1 MRGPDFF
8 IIGQTRSGTIS
19 LQFQLEQH
27 PDVFMSDK
35 IKTMFGIDP
44 QVKLE
49 KDYLAQFTNIK
60 QKLIGERN
68 SDYLYWKPSASKIKN
83 FNPKAKIIIIL
94 RNPVEL
100 IYSSHSAALYR
111 GIDENISD
119 FKKALDA
126 EEKRKIEQMKN
137 PNKYNP
143 FIFYRDV
150 ARYSEQVS
158 RYIELFP
165 RKNILVI
172 SFEKFIT
179 KPSEIFRELCN
190 FLAIDSNFK
199 PDFIPKNQLKE
210 VRSNAL
216 HSIANSAMNSSAQR
230 KILKKVPKIQSL
242 YNFVNKTN
250 NPIREHE
257 IDSDL
262 RKKLIDEF
270 RPDIDKLSKLLD
282 LDFTYW
288 YKTKVSN

>member
-8 IIGQTRSGTIS
+8 IVGQTRSGTNS

-27 PDVFMSDK
+27 PDVFISN
-35 IKTMFGIDP
+35 KTKPMFGIETEL
-44 QVKLE
+44 KSE
-49 KDYLAQFTNIK
+49 KDYLTQFVNIK
-60 QKLIGERN
+60 QKIIGERN
-68 SDYLYWKPSASKIKN
+68 TDYLYWKLSASKIKN
-83 FNPKAKIIIIL
+83 FNPKAKIIMIL
-94 RNPVEL
+94 RNPVDL
-100 IYSSHSAALYR
+100 IYSLYSAALSR

-126 EEKRKIEQMKN
+126 EEKRKIEQTEN
-137 PNKYNP
+137 PNKYSP

-165 RKNILVI
+165 RKNILAI
-172 SFEKFIT
+172 SFEKFI
-179 KPSEIFRELCN
+179 KNPSEIFIEICN
-190 FLAIDSNFK
+190 FLEIDSNFK
-199 PDFIPKNQLKE
+199 PVVTAKNQLKQ

-216 HSIANSAMNSSAQR
+216 HSIANSAMNNSAQR

-250 NPIREHE
+250 NPIRERE
-257 IDSDL
+257 MDSDL

-288 YKTKVSN
+288 YKT

>member
-1 MRGPDFF
+1 MIKPNFF
-8 IIGQTRSGTIS
+8 IVGQTRSGTTS
-19 LQFQLEQH
+19 LLYWLQQH
-27 PDVFMSDK
+27 PDVFISN
-35 IKTMFGIDP
+35 KTKPMFGIETEL
-44 QVKLE
+44 KSE
-49 KDYLAQFTNIK
+49 KDYLTQFVNIK
-60 QKLIGERN
+60 QKIIGERN
-68 SDYLYWKPSASKIKN
+68 TDYLYWKLSASKIKN
-83 FNPKAKIIIIL
+83 FNPKAKIIMIL
-94 RNPVEL
+94 RNPVDL
-100 IYSSHSAALYR
+100 IYSLYSAALSR
-111 GIDENISD
+111 GIDENVSD
-119 FKKALDA
+119 FKKALDS

-179 KPSEIFRELCN
+179 KPSEIFKGICN
-190 FLAIDSNFK
+190 FLEINPNFK
-199 PDFIPKNQLKE
+199 PDFIPKNQLKQ

-216 HSIANSAMNSSAQR
+216 HSIANSAMNNSAQR

-250 NPIREHE
+250 NPIRERE
-257 IDSDL
+257 MDSDL

-270 RPDIDKLSKLLD
+270 RPDIDKLSQLLD

-288 YKTKVSN
+288 YKTKVSA